1 MNQGSKPSLLHV
13 TMAIDSAVWLD
24 DFRTH
29 VGGAIVELLLTM
41 ERAAQLIIATCKAM
55 PETAEK
61 QRLMD
66 QRCKLVRQAIDL
78 RRLLSSFR
86 PCCE

>member
-13 TMAIDSAVWLD
+13 TMALDSAVSLD

-29 VGGAIVELLLTM
+29 VGGAIVELLLMM
-41 ERAAQLIIATCKAM
+41 ERAAQLIIATCKEM

-61 QRLMD
+61 ATPCGSAL
-66 QRCKLVRQAIDL
+66 QA
-78 RRLLSSFR
+78 RSSGDRFAAATQQFR
-86 PCCE
+86 PYCE